1 MIFCFYEYDVIN
13 YNFYYV
19 ILLVHIVGLCNNLY
33 AFRIREES
41 YMTLLVC
48 IDRGLNF

>member
-1 MIFCFYEYDVIN
+1 MVADISFIVGLYDFYFIFYEYDVIN

-19 ILLVHIVGLCNNLY
+19 ILVVHIVGLCNNLY

-41 YMTLLVC
+41 
-48 IDRGLNF
+48 